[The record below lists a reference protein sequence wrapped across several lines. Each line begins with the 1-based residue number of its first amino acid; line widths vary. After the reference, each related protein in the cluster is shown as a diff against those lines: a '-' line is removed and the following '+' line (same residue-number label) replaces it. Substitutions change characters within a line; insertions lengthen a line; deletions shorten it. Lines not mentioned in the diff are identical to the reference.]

1 MAELDSYR
9 KITFSKVRKQNV
21 VVGLLIV
28 MMIGAIGTTTVL
40 TQQRQDLQQ
49 SAAELEVTPSASS
62 SAVPTGY

>member
-21 VVGLLIV
+21 LAGLLIV

-49 SAAELEVTPSASS
+49 SASELEVTPVASS
-62 SAVPTGY
+62 SATPTGY